1 MVSTDASNKRIVKL
15 FPSVACP
22 LPTMVMEKIVGFPSG
37 EQFECGLY
45 CHKFKKALQLLL
57 AKETGDF
64 WCLFFSFFSFFCEV
78 LTGKH
83 GNQLHLKCLCLSTPM
98 NFLPVL

>member
-1 MVSTDASNKRIVKL
+1 MVSADASNKRIVKL

-22 LPTMVMEKIVGFPSG
+22 LPAIVTEKFAGFPSA

-45 CHKFKKALQLLL
+45 CCKFKKALHLLP

-64 WCLFFSFFSFFCEV
+64 LFIIFGHWQVMMTINFNSNADV
-78 LTGKH
+78 LT
-83 GNQLHLKCLCLSTPM
+83 LLLL
-98 NFLPVL
+98 